1 MSYTSTP
8 SSRSRFCS
16 VNVASAALTPASAS
30 AAFFAAS
37 GPMSVSSCT
46 GVLVSGVLV
55 SGVLVS
61 GVLVS
66 GVLTSAAASDSSD
79 TGALVSPVSI
89 PGVPA
94 SAYPCCTL
102 ARREST
108 VPSEALMTYSHSMP
122 LAVNST
128 S

>member
-16 VNVASAALTPASAS
+16 VNVASAAFTPASAS
-30 AAFFAAS
+30 AALFAAS

-61 GVLVS
+61 GVL
-66 GVLTSAAASDSSD
+66 TSTAASDSSE

>member
-16 VNVASAALTPASAS
+16 VNVASAAFTPASAS

-37 GPMSVSSCT
+37 SPMSVSSCT
-46 GVLVSGVLV
+46 
-55 SGVLVS
+55 GVLVS

-66 GVLTSAAASDSSD
+66 GVLTSAAASDSSE

-89 PGVPA
+89 PGVIA